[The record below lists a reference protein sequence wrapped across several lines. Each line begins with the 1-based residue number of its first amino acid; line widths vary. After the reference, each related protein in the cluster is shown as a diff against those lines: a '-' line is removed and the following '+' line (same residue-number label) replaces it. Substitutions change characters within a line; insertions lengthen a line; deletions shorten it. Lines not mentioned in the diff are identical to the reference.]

1 LAHNTFFT
9 AVANFGVFLIV
20 CFESTNKLSEPKSSL
35 KQQNQ
40 FGATLMQGSISPRLT
55 KLRTNFICPQNSQ
68 PLLLICMTQA
78 CPFYQKLGQKPGS
91 VPACSLSLMRRLFGR
106 RKLAN

>member
-68 PLLLICMTQA
+68 RLLTYLRDAGLSFLSKAWSKAWICA
-78 CPFYQKLGQKPGS
+78 CMFFVADETLVWP
-91 VPACSLSLMRRLFGR
+91 
-106 RKLAN
+106 